1 MKKLS
6 KSVYQ
11 KYGITVRLVEE
22 SDAEFIVNLR
32 TNEKLGRFLSQT
44 DGNVDEQRKWIKA
57 YKAREAAGEEFYFI
71 AVGEQGE
78 QYGTTRL
85 YHFEAN
91 SFTTG
96 SWLFAENT
104 PAGVAIKAD
113 LIGRELAFEE
123 LGYEICKFD
132 VRRDNKTVIR
142 FHQFFK
148 PKVIME
154 NDLDIY
160 YELDK
165 ASFYK
170 FRDKIINI
178 I

>member
-1 MKKLS
+1 MRKLL

-11 KYGITVRLVEE
+11 KYGITIRLVEE
-22 SDAEFIVNLR
+22 SDAEFIVSLR

-44 DGNVDEQRKWIKA
+44 GSSVEEQRKWIKA
-57 YKAREAAGEEFYFI
+57 YKTREVAGEEYYFI
-71 AVGEQGE
+71 AVGEEGNR
-78 QYGTTRL
+78 YGTTRL
-85 YHFEAN
+85 YNLEAD

-96 SWLFAENT
+96 SWLFAEKA
-104 PAGVAIKAD
+104 PSGMAIKTD

-123 LGYEICKFD
+123 LGYDICRFD
-132 VRRDNKTVIR
+132 VRKDNKKVIR
-142 FHQFFK
+142 FHKSFN
-148 PKVIME
+148 PRVIKE

-170 FRDKIINI
+170 FRDKLINI